1 MTAKFEVY
9 LRKTHNPPTT
19 SDMFEIDAQVE
30 TKAKAFVSNQ
40 QFPNLY

>member
-9 LRKTHNPPTT
+9 LQKTHNPPTT

-30 TKAKAFVSNQ
+30 TKTFVSNQ